1 MKWDLTYL
9 FPSLDA
15 YEAAY
20 SQTLALIDQ
29 LGTYKGRLGNDH
41 DFRDYFMIHKDILKT
56 GHRVYQ
62 YASLLSDL
70 NKKNTENAAR
80 YQKVQIAFA
89 RLQQQVAFE
98 EPELIALGKE
108 KVMAFVMKY
117 PELAE
122 FKFGFDKLFR
132 RQEHILDDHSE
143 ELLAHYAQL
152 SSSGS
157 NLYGSLSVADIENQD
172 VMLDDGNIVQISN
185 SNYRAYI
192 QKSKNPKERKDIF
205 EAVFSYYDVHK
216 HTYASIYKT
225 VLEADHALM
234 KARKYSSS
242 LESYLFNNQIPVD
255 VYYSLT
261 NVARKNT
268 ASVKKYLELRKK
280 ALNLEEIHTYDRF
293 LDLAQSDKEYEFD
306 EAKQMFFDSIK
317 NFPSDFQEKAD
328 EVLKDGFV
336 DVYEQPGKRT
346 GAYSSSMA
354 DTHPFI
360 LLNYSKTL
368 ADVFTVVHEAG
379 HSMHSLYAMEKQPSV
394 LQDYTIFV
402 AEVASTFNEHNL
414 LDYFIQSRNATKSE
428 KIMLLQ
434 RAIDDIIAT
443 FYRQTLFAIYELEA
457 HKLVE
462 TGQPITAD
470 QLSKIMIDLYQEF
483 YGLDI
488 TKEEVKQYVW
498 AYIPHLFY
506 YPFYVY
512 QYATSFAASL
522 KIYEDIKNKVPGAF
536 DRYIG
541 LLHSGG
547 SDYPVKQ
554 LQDAGVDLTQED
566 AFHAVVKRL
575 SDLVD
580 QLAVELA

>member
-70 NKKNTENAAR
+70 NKKNNENAAR